1 MMTWILSQLHHFL
14 AFFESIWLLI
24 SPITWS
30 LWKDFWASLPKG
42 TDFTV
47 LLWRNAVRCGVNRF
61 RHNYFLCETAILQ
74 GRLIFTF
81 SFYSLFFFPLSLLC
95 YNRKKFTLFFS
106 FDTFRGKHLFK
117 KQQELCIINA
127 RMCLRS

>member
-95 YNRKKFTLFFS
+95 YNRKKFTLFFFPLTLLGES
-106 FDTFRGKHLFK
+106 IYLKSSKNFVLLMLG
-117 KQQELCIINA
+117 CV
-127 RMCLRS
+127 

>member
-81 SFYSLFFFPLSLLC
+81 SFYSLFFPSLSSVLQQKEIHTFFFPLTLLGESIYLKSSKNFVLLMLGC
-95 YNRKKFTLFFS
+95 V
-106 FDTFRGKHLFK
+106 
-117 KQQELCIINA
+117 
-127 RMCLRS
+127 

>member
-81 SFYSLFFFPLSLLC
+81 SFYSLFFFLSLFCVTTERNSHFFFPL
-95 YNRKKFTLFFS
+95 TLLGESIYLKSSKNFVLLML
-106 FDTFRGKHLFK
+106 G
-117 KQQELCIINA
+117 CV
-127 RMCLRS
+127 

>member
-47 LLWRNAVRCGVNRF
+47 LLWRNAARCGVNRF

-81 SFYSLFFFPLSLLC
+81 SFYSLFFSSLSSVLQQKEIHTFFFPLTLLGESIYLKSSKNFVLLMLGC
-95 YNRKKFTLFFS
+95 V
-106 FDTFRGKHLFK
+106 
-117 KQQELCIINA
+117 
-127 RMCLRS
+127 

>member
-81 SFYSLFFFPLSLLC
+81 SFYSLFFSSLSSVLQQKEIHTFFFPLTLLGESIYLKSSKNFVLLMLGC
-95 YNRKKFTLFFS
+95 V
-106 FDTFRGKHLFK
+106 
-117 KQQELCIINA
+117 
-127 RMCLRS
+127 